1 MTSTI
6 LVLGLYF
13 VIAFLPKVPWYVK
26 VGLQLIIGAVI
37 YFGFPETEFSFPDD
51 FVFQSLIG
59 GNPEWLGESFNKL
72 AMGVVGTAFGLICT
86 VVATIIYAI
95 FGKKTESED
104 STEEE

>member
-26 VGLQLIIGAVI
+26 VVLQLIMGAVI
-37 YFGFPETEFSFPDD
+37 YFGFPETEFGFPDSFPI
-51 FVFQSLIG
+51 QSVIG

-72 AMGVVGTAFGLICT
+72 AMGVIGTVLGLTFTI
-86 VVATIIYAI
+86 VATII
-95 FGKKTESED
+95 
-104 STEEE
+104 